1 MSDHIFKS
9 ADSERISNR
18 KERVGQ
24 VVSVSNSNTIIVE
37 STTRVP
43 HSRFGKIVKQIKR
56 FHAHDELSQARLG
69 DVVRIM
75 ECRPISRL
83 KHWRLVEVVSH

>member
-9 ADSERISNR
+9 ADSERVSNR

-24 VVSVSNSNTIIVE
+24 VVSVSNSKTIIVE